1 MLQPMNLNKRER
13 ILAAVTGTLMLLF
26 VGKFLFSAVS
36 GRLDS
41 LQARRDALVAEV
53 QKKKARVARG
63 RRATARISDWQR
75 RSLPV
80 DREMARS
87 LYQNW
92 LLGLVDKVKL
102 HHARVESGEARSR
115 RDIYWRLSF
124 TIRGQGS
131 LEQLTQ
137 LLWDFYSAGHLQQIR
152 RLSIKPIEDSSKL
165 DLSLSIEALSLPGA
179 DNRDKLS
186 AERPSQPLPGKLAD
200 YRESIVGRNLFG
212 SYVPPPP
219 PPPPVS
225 TKPKAPPPPPPSFD
239 HTKYAVVTAILA
251 VGGRRQVW
259 IKTRTTD
266 EQFELFQGDTFKV
279 GSVECKVA
287 RIGPRDVEIEIDGR
301 RRRVGLG
308 GNLHDGVEVSE
319 Q

>member
-1 MLQPMNLNKRER
+1 MQLNKRER
-13 ILAAVTGTLMLLF
+13 ILAAVTGALLLLF

-36 GRLDS
+36 GRLN
-41 LQARRDALVAEV
+41 LLHARRDALLAEV

-63 RRATARISDWQR
+63 RRATARTSDWQR

-92 LLGLVDKVKL
+92 LLELVDKVKL
-102 HHARVESGEARSR
+102 DHARVESGEARSR

-165 DLSLSIEALSLPGA
+165 DLTLSIEALSLPGA
-179 DNRDKLS
+179 DSRDKLS
-186 AERPSQPLPGKLAD
+186 AERPARPLPGKLAD
-200 YRESIVGRNLFG
+200 YRKSIVQRNLFG

-219 PPPPVS
+219 PVS
-225 TKPKAPPPPPPSFD
+225 TKPKDPPPPPPPSFD

-266 EQFELFQGDTFKV
+266 EQFELFEGDTFKV

-287 RIGPRDVEIEIDGR
+287 RIGQSEVEIEIDGS

-308 GNLHDGVEVSE
+308 GNLRDGVEVPE
-319 Q
+319 K